1 MNSRVVNHHNR
12 LRSHNRALR
21 YLAERRRFDA
31 AADLA
36 AAGKTYQAVG
46 ATLEQQH
53 RNINLSE

>member
-1 MNSRVVNHHNR
+1 MAMLSIITIDYVRTM
-12 LRSHNRALR
+12 AR
-21 YLAERRRFDA
+21 YGTWQKEGVFEA

-36 AAGKTYQAVG
+36 SSGKGYQAVG